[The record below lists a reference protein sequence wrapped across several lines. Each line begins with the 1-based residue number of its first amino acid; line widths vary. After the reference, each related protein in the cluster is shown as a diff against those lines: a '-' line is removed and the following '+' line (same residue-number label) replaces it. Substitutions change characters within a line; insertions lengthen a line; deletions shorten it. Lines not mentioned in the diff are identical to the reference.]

1 VLGVEDVT
9 SYFHFGLAE
18 SAGPNP
24 LSAAG
29 VPTVLTLRPN
39 RPLAVNYVMGIAA
52 LPRRFDRVK
61 RIDFKGDHVR
71 IVPVTGAVIE
81 HPVDL
86 SFFR

>member
-1 VLGVEDVT
+1 
-9 SYFHFGLAE
+9 
-18 SAGPNP
+18 
-24 LSAAG
+24 
-29 VPTVLTLRPN
+29 
-39 RPLAVNYVMGIAA
+39 MGIAA

-71 IVPVTGAVIE
+71 IIPVSGPAIE